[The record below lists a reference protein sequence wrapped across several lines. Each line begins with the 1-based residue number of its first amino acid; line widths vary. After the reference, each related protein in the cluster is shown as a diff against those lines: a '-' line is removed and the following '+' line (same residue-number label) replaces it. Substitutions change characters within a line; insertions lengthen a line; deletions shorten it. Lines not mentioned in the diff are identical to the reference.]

1 VVKLKIGKFLDLIQ
15 TVLLVNNDTD
25 IKTVKMFIQ
34 IFNQCITMKERDR
47 YWIAIQMISE
57 FSLKQISLDNFVNKE
72 KLKILEN
79 NLEQIKNGNKN

>member
-1 VVKLKIGKFLDLIQ
+1 MVKLKIGKFLDLIQ

-47 YWIAIQMISE
+47 YWIAIQMINE
-57 FSLKQISLDNFVNKE
+57 FSLKQISLDDFVNKE

-79 NLEQIKNGNKN
+79 NLEQIKNGSKN

>member
-47 YWIAIQMISE
+47 YWIAIQMINE
-57 FSLKQISLDNFVNKE
+57 FSLKQISLDDFVNKE

-79 NLEQIKNGNKN
+79 NLEQIKNGSKN